1 MKDQDGSKHKY
12 SKEGSLKGRHEAAAQ
27 KTQVKTALKGC
38 GREFSVVQ
46 TAWIITKS
54 MSPATVPAWEEKLNN
69 ER

>member
-46 TAWIITKS
+46 TA
-54 MSPATVPAWEEKLNN
+54 
-69 ER
+69 